1 MATRLLLALICA
13 TFVFAQKVELRSFG
27 VVADGDTDDTAAL
40 ERLFR
45 EAPDFSQIDLP
56 AGTKLKITGTV
67 RIRGKSGLR
76 ITGLSGVGNASAPG
90 TAVPQIVWA
99 GPEGGTMLEIDKSD
113 GLMIEGV
120 AFFPRNGCASGVKP
134 VAGIA
139 IDIDQS
145 STNPGGITTD
155 IILRRLSISVCAE
168 DRISFTGIRFSHA
181 SLDNVEHIRLEDSTI
196 YCSGRGPAGS
206 GLLMGRSANAKNY
219 KFARNSFSNCEYGIH
234 SLNGSFEATGNLFN
248 MNRVD
253 IHAEGYVDTLYIQ
266 GNVTENS
273 QQFFTG
279 DGIWPVELSNNKIA
293 TVRTPPDGAMIEVKH
308 AYLVAKGNKFDQS
321 ELHRAFLGS
330 GGAGLLS
337 LGNEYPNRTYEST
350 GWSTF
355 EAGVVTLQDKLID
368 PATNAA
374 RPTGIMMSGAVAPP
388 IPVKGVGILYYDT
401 AGKKWKVSEDGKEF
415 VDLVR

>member
-1 MATRLLLALICA
+1 MSIRLALGFLWAILA
-13 TFVFAQKVELRSFG
+13 VAQKVELRTFG
-27 VVADGDTDDTAAL
+27 VTADGIADDTTAL
-40 ERLFR
+40 NRLFR

-56 AGTKLKITGTV
+56 AGTKLKVTGTV

-76 ITGLSGVGNASAPG
+76 ISGQTGAGNASAPG
-90 TAVPQIVWA
+90 TGVPQIVWA
-99 GPEGGTMLEIDKSD
+99 GPEGGTMIEIDKSD
-113 GLMIEGV
+113 GLVIEGLGL
-120 AFFPRNGCASGVKP
+120 FPRDGCGGGVKP

-139 IDIDQS
+139 LDIDQS

-155 IILRRLSISVCAE
+155 IILRRLNIMVCTE
-168 DRISFTGIRFSHA
+168 DRASFTGIRFSHT
-181 SLDNVEHIRLEDSTI
+181 SLDNVEHIRLEDSSI
-196 YCSGRGPAGS
+196 YCSARGPAGT

-219 KFARNSFSNCEYGIH
+219 KFLRNSISNCEYGIH

-253 IHAEGYVDTLYIQ
+253 IHAASYVDTLYIQ

-279 DGIWPVELSNNKIA
+279 EGIWPVELSNNKIA
-293 TVRTPPDGAMIEVKH
+293 TVRTPPDRAMVEVKH
-308 AYLVAKGNKFDQS
+308 AYLVAKGNKFDQT
-321 ELHRAFLGS
+321 ELYQAFRGS

-374 RPTGIMMSGAVAPP
+374 RPTGIMMSGAVSPP

-401 AGKKWKVSEDGKEF
+401 TAKKWKVSEDGKAF
-415 VDLVR
+415 VDLVK